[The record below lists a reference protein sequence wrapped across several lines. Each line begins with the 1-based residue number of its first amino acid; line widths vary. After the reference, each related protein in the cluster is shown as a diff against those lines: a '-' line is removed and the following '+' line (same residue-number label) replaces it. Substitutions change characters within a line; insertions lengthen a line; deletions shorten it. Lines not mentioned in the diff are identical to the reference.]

1 MSVLNK
7 MNQGMLKI
15 KLNEQIENMYKL
27 YYGSEESSKMNYPD
41 FYKKEELTKIGIS
54 EENIT
59 KFQRICDDIF
69 LIVINLE
76 IYHYEKISENENW
89 VTSENTYFLK
99 EDLENIETYN
109 EFQEKYNLIIKK
121 IQDFKLI
128 YEISVIL
135 GLELKMLLEELE
147 ITLSDLLKLE
157 RKFLINETRGLQK
170 KYQNIGKKNEEL
182 TEKIEETRKKNEE
195 LTEKIEET
203 RKKNEIHQKEYDK
216 KILELMGIFL
226 SIFSV
231 VGISASSILNLQN
244 NHISVLLMINGFV
257 LITMTGLFYLIKFE
271 KEKFIISKNWGFLI
285 PLMIGLIMIV
295 FGGIINIPSETEK
308 EKEIELLKK
317 QIEKLDDK
325 IELEKRLNLE
335 SKIINLENKTK

>member
-54 EENIT
+54 DENIT

-182 TEKIEETRKKNEE
+182 TEKIEETRKKNE
-195 LTEKIEET
+195 
-203 RKKNEIHQKEYDK
+203 IHQKEYDK

-226 SIFSV
+226 SVFSV
-231 VGISASSILNLQN
+231 IGLGVTGILNIQDNLPTNILLIMGSIL
-244 NHISVLLMINGFV
+244 IVITLLFA
-257 LITMTGLFYLIKFE
+257 LIKYE
-271 KEKFIISKNWGFLI
+271 SENKYKFWILIIFGINLILTGIFFYNPVDKNWEEAKI
-285 PLMIGLIMIV
+285 
-295 FGGIINIPSETEK
+295 
-308 EKEIELLKK
+308 
-317 QIEKLDDK
+317 K
-325 IELEKRLNLE
+325 IENLEKRLDYEKRINELE
-335 SKIINLENKTK
+335 RKSK

>member
-15 KLNEQIENMYKL
+15 KLNEKIENMYKL

-41 FYKKEELTKIGIS
+41 LYKKEELTKIGIAD
-54 EENIT
+54 ENIT

-89 VTSENTYFLK
+89 VTSKNTYFLK
-99 EDLENIETYN
+99 ENLENIETYN
-109 EFQEKYNLIIKK
+109 EFQKKYNLIIKK

-182 TEKIEETRKKNEE
+182 TEKIEETRKKNE
-195 LTEKIEET
+195 
-203 RKKNEIHQKEYDK
+203 IHQKEYDK

-226 SIFSV
+226 SVFSV
-231 VGISASSILNLQN
+231 IGLGVTGILNIQDNLPTNILLIMGSFLIVITLLFALIKYNSENKCKFFIITTIGLVLLGIGISLYKPTDKNL
-244 NHISVLLMINGFV
+244 
-257 LITMTGLFYLIKFE
+257 E
-271 KEKFIISKNWGFLI
+271 K
-285 PLMIGLIMIV
+285 M
-295 FGGIINIPSETEK
+295 
-308 EKEIELLKK
+308 EI
-317 QIEKLDDK
+317 K
-325 IELEKRLNLE
+325 IENLEKRLDYEKRINELE
-335 SKIINLENKTK
+335 RKSK

>member
-7 MNQGMLKI
+7 MNRGMLKI
-15 KLNEQIENMYKL
+15 KLNEKIENMYKL

-54 EENIT
+54 DENIT

-89 VTSENTYFLK
+89 VTSKNTYFLK

-182 TEKIEETRKKNEE
+182 TEKIEETRKKNE
-195 LTEKIEET
+195 
-203 RKKNEIHQKEYDK
+203 IHQKEYDK

-226 SIFSV
+226 SVFSV
-231 VGISASSILNLQN
+231 IGLGVTGILNIQDNLPTNILLIMGSIL
-244 NHISVLLMINGFV
+244 IVITLLFA
-257 LITMTGLFYLIKFE
+257 LIKYE
-271 KEKFIISKNWGFLI
+271 SENKYKFWILIIFGINLILTGIFFYNPVDKNWEEAKI
-285 PLMIGLIMIV
+285 
-295 FGGIINIPSETEK
+295 
-308 EKEIELLKK
+308 
-317 QIEKLDDK
+317 K
-325 IELEKRLNLE
+325 IENLEKRLDYEKRINELE
-335 SKIINLENKTK
+335 KKSK

>member
-7 MNQGMLKI
+7 MNRGMLKI
-15 KLNEQIENMYKL
+15 KLNEKIENMYKL

-54 EENIT
+54 DENIT

-89 VTSENTYFLK
+89 VTSKNTYFLK

-170 KYQNIGKKNEEL
+170 KYQEVAD
-182 TEKIEETRKKNEE
+182 KIEKTSEKNKRLTKEIEKTRKKNE
-195 LTEKIEET
+195 K
-203 RKKNEIHQKEYDK
+203 HQKEYDK
-216 KILELMGIFL
+216 RILELMGIFL

-231 VGISASSILNLQN
+231 IGLGVTGILNIQDNLPTNILLIMGSIL
-244 NHISVLLMINGFV
+244 IVVTLLFA
-257 LITMTGLFYLIKFE
+257 LIKYD
-271 KEKFIISKNWGFLI
+271 SKNKYKFWILI
-285 PLMIGLIMIV
+285 IFGINLILT
-295 FGGIINIPSETEK
+295 GIFFYNPVDKNWEEAKIKIENLEK
-308 EKEIELLKK
+308 
-317 QIEKLDDK
+317 KLDYEK
-325 IELEKRLNLE
+325 RINELEK
-335 SKIINLENKTK
+335 KTK

>member
-15 KLNEQIENMYKL
+15 KLNEKIENMYKL

-54 EENIT
+54 DENIT

-89 VTSENTYFLK
+89 VTSKNTYFLK
-99 EDLENIETYN
+99 ENLENIETYN
-109 EFQEKYNLIIKK
+109 EFQKKYNLIIKK

-170 KYQNIGKKNEEL
+170 N
-182 TEKIEETRKKNEE
+182 TKI
-195 LTEKIEET
+195 
-203 RKKNEIHQKEYDK
+203 
-216 KILELMGIFL
+216 
-226 SIFSV
+226 
-231 VGISASSILNLQN
+231 
-244 NHISVLLMINGFV
+244 
-257 LITMTGLFYLIKFE
+257 
-271 KEKFIISKNWGFLI
+271 
-285 PLMIGLIMIV
+285 
-295 FGGIINIPSETEK
+295 
-308 EKEIELLKK
+308 
-317 QIEKLDDK
+317 
-325 IELEKRLNLE
+325 
-335 SKIINLENKTK
+335 

>member
-15 KLNEQIENMYKL
+15 KLNEKIENMYKL

-41 FYKKEELTKIGIS
+41 LYKKEELTKIGIAD
-54 EENIT
+54 ENIT

-89 VTSENTYFLK
+89 VTSKNTYFLK
-99 EDLENIETYN
+99 ENLENIETYN
-109 EFQEKYNLIIKK
+109 EFQKKYNLIIKK

-226 SIFSV
+226 SVFSV
-231 VGISASSILNLQN
+231 IGLGVTGILNIQDNLPTNILLIMGSFLIVITLLFALIKYNSENKCKFFIITTIGLVLLGIGISLYKPTDKNL
-244 NHISVLLMINGFV
+244 
-257 LITMTGLFYLIKFE
+257 E
-271 KEKFIISKNWGFLI
+271 K
-285 PLMIGLIMIV
+285 M
-295 FGGIINIPSETEK
+295 
-308 EKEIELLKK
+308 EI
-317 QIEKLDDK
+317 K
-325 IELEKRLNLE
+325 IENLEKRLDYEKRINELE
-335 SKIINLENKTK
+335 RKSK

>member
-7 MNQGMLKI
+7 MNRGMLII
-15 KLNEQIENMYKL
+15 KLNEKIENMYKL

-54 EENIT
+54 DENIT
-59 KFQRICDDIF
+59 KFQCICDDIF

-89 VTSENTYFLK
+89 VTSKNTYFLK

-182 TEKIEETRKKNEE
+182 TKKIEETRKKNEE
-195 LTEKIEET
+195 LTKKIEET

-226 SIFSV
+226 SVFSV
-231 VGISASSILNLQN
+231 IGLGVTGILNIQDNLPTNILLIMGSIL
-244 NHISVLLMINGFV
+244 IVITLLFA
-257 LITMTGLFYLIKFE
+257 LIKYE
-271 KEKFIISKNWGFLI
+271 SENKYKFWILIIFGINLILTGIFFYNPVDKNWEEAKI
-285 PLMIGLIMIV
+285 
-295 FGGIINIPSETEK
+295 
-308 EKEIELLKK
+308 
-317 QIEKLDDK
+317 K
-325 IELEKRLNLE
+325 IENLEKRLDYE
-335 SKIINLENKTK
+335 KRINELENKTK

>member
-7 MNQGMLKI
+7 MNRGMLKI
-15 KLNEQIENMYKL
+15 KLNEKIENMYKL

-54 EENIT
+54 DENIT

-89 VTSENTYFLK
+89 VTSKNTYFLK

-182 TEKIEETRKKNEE
+182 TEKIEETRKKNE
-195 LTEKIEET
+195 
-203 RKKNEIHQKEYDK
+203 IHQKEYDK

-226 SIFSV
+226 SVFSV
-231 VGISASSILNLQN
+231 IGLGVTGILNIQDNLPTNILLIMGSIL
-244 NHISVLLMINGFV
+244 IVITLLFA
-257 LITMTGLFYLIKFE
+257 LIKYE
-271 KEKFIISKNWGFLI
+271 SENKYKFWILIIFGINLILTGIFFYNPVDKNWEEAKI
-285 PLMIGLIMIV
+285 
-295 FGGIINIPSETEK
+295 
-308 EKEIELLKK
+308 
-317 QIEKLDDK
+317 K
-325 IELEKRLNLE
+325 IENLEKRLDYEKRINELE
-335 SKIINLENKTK
+335 RKSK

>member
-54 EENIT
+54 DENIT

-170 KYQNIGKKNEEL
+170 KYQNIG
-182 TEKIEETRKKNEE
+182 KKNEE

-335 SKIINLENKTK
+335 SKIINSENKTK

>member
-15 KLNEQIENMYKL
+15 KLNEKIENMYKL

-41 FYKKEELTKIGIS
+41 LYKKEELTKIGIAD
-54 EENIT
+54 ENIT

-89 VTSENTYFLK
+89 VTSKNTYFLK
-99 EDLENIETYN
+99 ENLENIETYN
-109 EFQEKYNLIIKK
+109 EFQKKYNLIIKK

-182 TEKIEETRKKNEE
+182 TEKIEETRKKNG
-195 LTEKIEET
+195 
-203 RKKNEIHQKEYDK
+203 IHQKEYDK
-216 KILELMGIFL
+216 KLLELMGIFL
-226 SIFSV
+226 SVFSV
-231 VGISASSILNLQN
+231 IGLGVTGILNIQDNLPTNILLIMGSFLIVITLLFALIKYNSENKCKFFIITTIGLVLLGIGISLYKPTDKNL
-244 NHISVLLMINGFV
+244 
-257 LITMTGLFYLIKFE
+257 E
-271 KEKFIISKNWGFLI
+271 K
-285 PLMIGLIMIV
+285 M
-295 FGGIINIPSETEK
+295 
-308 EKEIELLKK
+308 EI
-317 QIEKLDDK
+317 K
-325 IELEKRLNLE
+325 IENLEKRLDYEKRINELE
-335 SKIINLENKTK
+335 RKSK

>member
-7 MNQGMLKI
+7 MNRGMLII
-15 KLNEQIENMYKL
+15 KLNEKIENMYKL

-54 EENIT
+54 DENIT

-89 VTSENTYFLK
+89 VTSKNTYFLK

-182 TEKIEETRKKNEE
+182 TEKIEETRKKNE
-195 LTEKIEET
+195 
-203 RKKNEIHQKEYDK
+203 IHQKEYDK

-226 SIFSV
+226 SVFSV
-231 VGISASSILNLQN
+231 IGLGVTGILNIQDNLPTNILLIMGSIL
-244 NHISVLLMINGFV
+244 IVVTLLF
-257 LITMTGLFYLIKFE
+257 TLIKYDSE
-271 KEKFIISKNWGFLI
+271 NKYKFWILIIFGINLILTGIFFYNPVDKNWEEAKIKIENL
-285 PLMIGLIMIV
+285 
-295 FGGIINIPSETEK
+295 EK
-308 EKEIELLKK
+308 
-317 QIEKLDDK
+317 KLDY
-325 IELEKRLNLE
+325 EKR
-335 SKIINLENKTK
+335 INELENKTK